1 MTTLNFSKGLVA
13 AVVVDEQTNDVLMV
27 GFMDQAAY
35 DKTLATGLVT
45 FFSRTKNRLWT
56 KGETSGNT
64 LELKRMWIDCDQDS
78 LLITVKANGPT
89 CHTGNR
95 SCFYT
100 EVEVPHVI
108 RTGTDGQS
116 ED

>member
-1 MTTLNFSKGLVA
+1 
-13 AVVVDEQTNDVLMV
+13 
-27 GFMDQAAY
+27 MDQAAY

-89 CHTGNR
+89 CHTKSQLFLYGSGGAQCYTNWNR
-95 SCFYT
+95 PSKRRLT
-100 EVEVPHVI
+100 QRKQNPI
-108 RTGTDGQS
+108 RTI
-116 ED
+116 

>member
-1 MTTLNFSKGLVA
+1 MIELNFSKGLVA
-13 AVVVDEQTNDVLMV
+13 AVILDETTNDVLMV

-35 DKTLATGLVT
+35 DKTLETGLVT

-56 KGETSGNT
+56 KGETSGHT
-64 LELKRMWIDCDQDS
+64 LELRRMWIDCDQDS

-95 SCFYT
+95 TCFYT
-100 EVEVPHVI
+100 EVEVPHA
-108 RTGTDGQS
+108 T
-116 ED
+116 